1 MSSEIFCK
9 SQRPSPLLIGSV
21 KSNLGHSE
29 GASSL
34 TAIVKALIALDSSVI
49 PPNINY
55 QSPNTK
61 IEALKK
67 GTMKVIHIQY
77 NIGI

>member
-1 MSSEIFCK
+1 MSSEIFCEN
-9 SQRPSPLLIGSV
+9 QRISPLPIGSV
-21 KSNLGHSE
+21 KSNLGHTE

-34 TAIVKALIALDSSVI
+34 VSIVKALITLDSGVI
-49 PPNINY
+49 PPNINF

-67 GTMKVIHIQY
+67 ETMKV
-77 NIGI
+77 NFV